1 MARTFRTAAALALI
15 GLFAA
20 MALLLP
26 GTIGPARADA
36 AALSGGITGP
46 SDVGLGLKAS
56 YVVSA
61 SGGPAEAANGTQVGT
76 YSYKATLTATN
87 TSGAAV
93 TPSTGV
99 LVNGSISLQLIAPN
113 VSESLT
119 IFVLVTSSYQ
129 TKNTSQ
135 NFSFTVSIVEPYR
148 LNAQIVVGP
157 AAGVSA
163 FALTVT
169 LDGSPVGTVSV
180 PTLSAAASY
189 PVTFSYVNPSLAPGW
204 HTFAISLAQEHGLVT
219 FYGGAEQVS
228 QSFYVPGPTPDYS
241 FYYLLGAVAFVGVV
255 FIWSMRVGARRRR
268 PKK

>member
-1 MARTFRTAAALALI
+1 MRGARRGLLVALF
-15 GLFAA
+15 G
-20 MALLLP
+20 LLLVLTLVVP
-26 GTIGPARADA
+26 GPVAPARAA
-36 AALSGGITGP
+36 AASLSGGITGP
-46 SDVGLGLKAS
+46 SAIGMGLKGT

-76 YSYKATLTATN
+76 YAYKATLTATN

-129 TKNTSQ
+129 AANTSQ
-135 NFSFTVSIVEPYR
+135 NFSYTVSILEPYR
-148 LNAQIVVGP
+148 VNAQLVVGA
-157 AAGVSA
+157 AAGIGA
-163 FALTVT
+163 FELTVT
-169 LDGSPVGTVSV
+169 LDGSPVGSVNV
-180 PTLSAAASY
+180 PTLAASATY
-189 PVTFSYVNPSLAPGW
+189 PVTFSYVNPNLAPGW
-204 HTFAISLAQEHGLVT
+204 HTFSISLAQEHGLVT
-219 FYGGAEQVS
+219 FAGGQETVS
-228 QSFYVPGPTPDYS
+228 QSFYVPGPAPDYS